1 MSGLLRSPPPRGFSK
16 ERIENGDMKAPNA
29 KHQTSNKSQS
39 PKLETR
45 LFWSFEIG
53 IWSLFV
59 IWDFRHDALQK
70 GRYE

>member
-1 MSGLLRSPPPRGFSK
+1 
-16 ERIENGDMKAPNA
+16 MKAPNA

-39 PKLETR
+39 PKLETS